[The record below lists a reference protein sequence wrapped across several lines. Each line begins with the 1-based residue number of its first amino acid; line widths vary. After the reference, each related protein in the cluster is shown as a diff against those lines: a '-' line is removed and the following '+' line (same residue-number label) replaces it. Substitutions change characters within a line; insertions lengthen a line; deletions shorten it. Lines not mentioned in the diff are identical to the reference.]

1 MAIDLKPM
9 RWDWAAV
16 TQGDTLPA
24 INLVDTAAT
33 FALTRVLV
41 TIEPKDSDV
50 AALTLDSSTTGVT
63 INVATAGAWDYTIA
77 SITAAQTATL
87 TPGFYTV
94 NVKVFGTNV
103 AHTDFKGEWEIL
115 EK

>member
-1 MAIDLKPM
+1 MAVDLKPM
-9 RWDWAAV
+9 RLDWAAV

-24 INLVDTAAT
+24 MNLVETEST

-41 TIEPKDSDV
+41 TIEAKDSDV
-50 AALTLDSSTTGVT
+50 AVLTLDSDDTGVT
-63 INVATAGAWDYTIA
+63 INVATAGAWDYTINT
-77 SITAAQTATL
+77 ITAAQTATL

-94 NVKVFGTNV
+94 NVKVFGSTV

>member
-1 MAIDLKPM
+1 MAVDLKPM

-24 INLVDTAAT
+24 MNLVETEST

-41 TIEPKDSDV
+41 TIEAKDSDV
-50 AALTLDSSTTGVT
+50 AVLTLDSDDTGVT
-63 INVATAGAWDYTIA
+63 INTATAGAWDYTIDT
-77 SITAAQTATL
+77 ITANQTDAL

-94 NVKVFGTNV
+94 NIKVFGSTTE
-103 AHTDFKGEWEIL
+103 HTDFKGEWEIL
-115 EK
+115 AK

>member
-63 INVATAGAWDYTIA
+63 INVATAGAVVLLATEYLP
-77 SITAAQTATL
+77 AAVWLACHL
-87 TPGFYTV
+87 SV
-94 NVKVFGTNV
+94 V
-103 AHTDFKGEWEIL
+103 
-115 EK
+115 

>member
-9 RWDWAAV
+9 RWDWASV
-16 TQGDTLPA
+16 TKGDTLPA
-24 INLVDTAAT
+24 MNLVDTGAD

-41 TIEPKDSDV
+41 IVEAKDSDV
-50 AALTLDSSTTGVT
+50 AVLTLDSDVSGVT
-63 INVATAGAWDYTIA
+63 INTATAGAWDYTIA
-77 SITAAQTATL
+77 AISAATTAGL
-87 TPGFYTV
+87 TPGFYTI
-94 NVKVFGTNV
+94 NVKVYGSTV

>member
-1 MAIDLKPM
+1 MAVDLKPM
-9 RWDWAAV
+9 RLDWASV
-16 TQGDTLPA
+16 VQGDTMPA
-24 INLVDTAAT
+24 MNLVDTGAD

-41 TIEPKDSDV
+41 TVEPKDSDT
-50 AALTLDSSTTGVT
+50 AALTLDSNSTGVT
-63 INVATAGAWDYTIA
+63 INVATAGAWDYTINT
-77 SITAAQTATL
+77 ITAAQTATL

-94 NVKVFGTNV
+94 NVKVFGSTV

>member
-24 INLVDTAAT
+24 MNLTETAAT
-33 FALTRVLV
+33 FNLTRVLV

-50 AALTLDSSTTGVT
+50 AVLTLDSDDTGVT
-63 INVATAGAWDYTIA
+63 INTATAGAWDYTID
-77 SITAAQTATL
+77 SITAAQTEEL

-94 NVKVFGTNV
+94 NVKVFGATV
-103 AHTDFKGEWEIL
+103 EHTDFKGEWEIL
-115 EK
+115 AK